1 MSTFDLSAAYYD
13 LLYEDK
19 RYDDEAAFVARLI
32 RDHAPRARSVLE
44 LGCGTGKHALALAR
58 QGFSLS
64 GVDLSPR
71 MVDRANARLSD
82 ASLPPGL
89 KVNFETGDVRTARF
103 DRTFD
108 AVVSLF
114 HVISY
119 QVTNSDLIETIR
131 TASSHLAAG
140 GVFVFD
146 CWYGPAVLTT
156 RPEVRVK
163 RCENSQLRVFRVAE
177 PVMHHDR
184 NVVDVQYTVWIEQP
198 PSGAITRLSEV
209 HPMRYLFYPEVEMM
223 LAAGGLKI
231 RHACE
236 WMSGKVLDF
245 STWSATFVSVKQ

>member
-1 MSTFDLSAAYYD
+1 VSTFDLYAAYYD

-19 RYDDEAAFVARLI
+19 GYDEEAQFVARLI
-32 RDHAPRARSVLE
+32 RDHAPHARSILE
-44 LGCGTGKHALALAR
+44 LGCGTGKRALALAR
-58 QGFSLS
+58 QGFSLT
-64 GVDLSPR
+64 GVDLSPG
-71 MVDRANARLSD
+71 MVDRANARLHEAD
-82 ASLPPGL
+82 LPPDSRVSFGI
-89 KVNFETGDVRTARF
+89 GDVRMARF

-114 HVISY
+114 HVMSY

-146 CWYGPAVLTT
+146 CWYGPAVLTI

-163 RCENSQLRVFRVAE
+163 RCENSQIRVFRVAE
-177 PVMHHDR
+177 PAMHPDR
-184 NVVDVQYTVWIEQP
+184 NVVEVHYTVRIEQK
-198 PSGAITRLSEV
+198 STGAITQLSEV

-223 LAAGGLKI
+223 LASGGLRI

-236 WMSGKVLDF
+236 WMSGKAPDV
-245 STWSATFVSVKQ
+245 STWSATFVAVKQ

>member
-1 MSTFDLSAAYYD
+1 VSTFDLYAAYYD

-32 RDHAPRARSVLE
+32 RDQAPRARSILE

-58 QGFSLS
+58 QGFSLT
-64 GVDLSPR
+64 GVDLSPG

-82 ASLPPGL
+82 ASLPPDL
-89 KVNFETGDVRTARF
+89 EVSFDTGDVRTARF

-114 HVISY
+114 HVMSY

-131 TASSHLAAG
+131 TASSHLAVG

-146 CWYGPAVLTT
+146 CWYGPAVLTS

-177 PVMHHDR
+177 PVMHPDR
-184 NVVDVQYTVWIEQP
+184 NVVDVHYTVWIEQKP
-198 PSGAITRLSEV
+198 TGAITRLSEV

-223 LAAGGLKI
+223 LASSGLKI

-236 WMSGKVLDF
+236 WMSGKALDF
-245 STWSATFVSVKQ
+245 STWSATFVTVKQ